1 MLPWGNVRGE
11 VSFGFGLSSGS
22 GLFHGQLTSAIWK
35 LAVPFVLLLK
45 PDWMLAAADMISQFG
60 ILSPMQL
67 EELYTSLA
75 EKEET
80 RGRAC
85 ARLAMIQVQLG
96 EKEAAWE
103 WAQRAASERPTDAEV
118 LRMAAAIADWVGKPK
133 DAEQWQRRF
142 HEVQT
147 RKELLSQD
155 SPATEYLRIFETLQ
169 EAEKL
174 EALKKTSESDQ
185 MFRKVLE
192 DLKRLKDN
200 HPDWESSS
208 IVQYRIRV
216 LEKKL
221 ASPQQKP

>member
-1 MLPWGNVRGE
+1 MELDLIMEIQPAE
-11 VSFGFGLSSGS
+11 VPLGPAELMEGMVQVLDFFIVDLVVEEEEQRTQPLLVGL
-22 GLFHGQLTSAIWK
+22 
-35 LAVPFVLLLK
+35 
-45 PDWMLAAADMISQFG
+45 
-60 ILSPMQL
+60 
-67 EELYTSLA
+67 
-75 EKEET
+75 
-80 RGRAC
+80 
-85 ARLAMIQVQLG
+85 
-96 EKEAAWE
+96 AAWE

-200 HPDWESSS
+200 HPDWESIS

>member
-1 MLPWGNVRGE
+1 
-11 VSFGFGLSSGS
+11 
-22 GLFHGQLTSAIWK
+22 
-35 LAVPFVLLLK
+35 
-45 PDWMLAAADMISQFG
+45 
-60 ILSPMQL
+60 
-67 EELYTSLA
+67 
-75 EKEET
+75 
-80 RGRAC
+80 
-85 ARLAMIQVQLG
+85 
-96 EKEAAWE
+96 
-103 WAQRAASERPTDAEV
+103 
-118 LRMAAAIADWVGKPK
+118 MAAAIADWVGKPK

-200 HPDWESSS
+200 HPDWESIS